1 MILVDTNVLLD
12 VVTRDP
18 VWAGWSKSRLEAAAL
33 RDLLAINPVAYAELS
48 AGFATIE
55 QVEEMLA
62 LTGITVVQMS
72 RPALFMAGKVFQEYR
87 RRGGIRTGV
96 LADFFIGAQAAVTG
110 AVLITRDVG
119 RYRSYFPTV
128 ELIAPD

>member
-18 VWAGWSKSRLEAAAL
+18 AWVDWSKHQLEAAAL
-33 RDLLAINPVAYAELS
+33 RDQLAINQVVYSELS
-48 AGFATIE
+48 VGFTAIE
-55 QVEEMLA
+55 QVEEVLG
-62 LTGITVVQMS
+62 LVGITIVQMS
-72 RPALFMAGKVFQEYR
+72 RPALFMAGRVFQEYR
-87 RRGGIRTGV
+87 RRGGSRTGV
-96 LADFFIGAQAAVTG
+96 LPDFFIGAQAAVLR
-110 AVLITRDVG
+110 AQLITRDAG